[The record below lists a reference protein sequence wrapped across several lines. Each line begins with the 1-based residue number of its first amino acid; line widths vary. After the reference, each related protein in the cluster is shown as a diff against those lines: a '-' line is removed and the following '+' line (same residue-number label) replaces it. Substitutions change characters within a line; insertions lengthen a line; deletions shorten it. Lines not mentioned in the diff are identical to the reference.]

1 MGIEITDWAIEILG
15 KADAAAK
22 RFNPEVRIRLTN
34 QAGRVQAILSEGP
47 EDGDVAV
54 ALPTMTLY
62 VEHGLQGLVDVEEP
76 HDHLVLRPAGS
87 PPNPREH

>member
-22 RFNPEVRIRLTN
+22 RFNPEVRIRLTR
-34 QAGRVQAILSEGP
+34 QEGRVQAVLSEGP

-62 VEHGLQGLVDVEEP
+62 VEHGLEGMVDVQEP
-76 HDHLVLRPAGS
+76 HDQLVLRPAGS
-87 PPNPREH
+87 TPNAREH